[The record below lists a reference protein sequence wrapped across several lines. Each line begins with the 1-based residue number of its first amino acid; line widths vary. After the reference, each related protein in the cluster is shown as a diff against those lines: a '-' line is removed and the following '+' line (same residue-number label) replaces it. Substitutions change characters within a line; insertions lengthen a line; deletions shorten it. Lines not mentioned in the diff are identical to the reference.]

1 MPLIYCVFIL
11 FVILAVFADAAQVQV
26 IEGDSR
32 GPHDLSAKKLKAM
45 ARVYLAELGH
55 VPSPLI
61 QNLGVT
67 FSSSGPDMHF
77 IRMKKFLPD
86 GQIETD
92 SVTVAEV
99 DDVDDAVETML
110 TKSFGYASKIYKGE
124 KSSEVFLEDS
134 VIIDVEDGKASH
146 ASKKAE
152 LAIEQL
158 GYKLSDNHHKVELK
172 MFFVKLKD
180 LYWLGA

>member
-1 MPLIYCVFIL
+1 MFVF
-11 FVILAVFADAAQVQV
+11 LAAFANAAQVQV

-45 ARVYLAELGH
+45 ATVYLAELGH
-55 VPSPLI
+55 VPSLLI

-67 FSSSGPDMHF
+67 ISSSGPDMHF
-77 IRMKKFLPD
+77 IRMQKFLPD
-86 GQIETD
+86 GQVEND
-92 SVTVAEV
+92 STTVSDV
-99 DDVDDAVETML
+99 NDVDEAVEYML
-110 TKSFGYASKIYKGE
+110 TKSFGYVSKTFKSE
-124 KSSEVFLEDS
+124 KLSKVFLEDP
-134 VIIDVEDGKASH
+134 VIIDVEDGRASL

-158 GYKLSDNHHKVELK
+158 GYKLSDNHHKVGLK

-180 LYWLGA
+180 LYWLGP